1 LNYKKKLKDIQ
12 KNLKLKIILRR
23 KKLTKKLNLLRLA
36 HERKKSKYRQQIQE
50 VRRKL
55 AENMINAEKNGNTDN
70 CIIAL
75 KRNNIDEYCSSAFMD
90 DPNSLTDCRV
100 PQNFCSLCC
109 ESEFGEMH
117 HEERIICDNKCDD
130 AYEEILIEKE
140 RKSHVHGETESLSF
154 EVPLNRTFII

>member
-1 LNYKKKLKDIQ
+1 
-12 KNLKLKIILRR
+12 
-23 KKLTKKLNLLRLA
+23 
-36 HERKKSKYRQQIQE
+36 
-50 VRRKL
+50 
-55 AENMINAEKNGNTDN
+55 
-70 CIIAL
+70 
-75 KRNNIDEYCSSAFMD
+75 MD